1 MHLITGNCQAIIS
14 ELELEN
20 VEVKKL
26 KKIFNGIKI
35 SSDVRERITKKIK
48 LI

>member
-20 VEVKKL
+20 VEFNKL

-35 SSDVRERITKKIK
+35 SLDVQRKNNKK
-48 LI
+48 